1 MQILLRTHTKGDEVP
16 HIDKSIRRQPHNAIG
31 FARIIPVLK
40 LVVHGVNRYDELRRV
55 APPSEGAI
63 LDDVI
68 QLESLHPLLLFGPT
82 QGTPNYSDVAERLT
96 GTWRVHPISV
106 HEEGGINRY
115 SHPIRR
121 RNDPQL
127 NRVQFNVAT
136 LNEEEEEE
144 GTRENREQWESDVHD
159 GYSIRI

>member
-82 QGTPNYSDVAERLT
+82 QGAVNDSHITKGLT
-96 GTWRVHPISV
+96 GTGRIHPI
-106 HEEGGINRY
+106 GIHKERGVNGHRRAPVISGE
-115 SHPIRR
+115 SHL
-121 RNDPQL
+121 D
-127 NRVQFNVAT
+127 RVQVNVAA
-136 LNEEEEEE
+136 LKGKEEEEA
-144 GTRENREQWESDVHD
+144 N
-159 GYSIRI
+159 